1 MVDLTALLPD
11 AGHVRLGFDPW
22 VDPLWLL
29 VLTLAALIG
38 STCYAFRRGDA
49 LWTRMGAM
57 ALLLLA
63 LAHPIGVVEKRKAL
77 NDIALIISD
86 ESDSQRVTKRTEQV
100 QKRVADLKSKI
111 EQIGGIET
119 RIVSIKDGIT
129 GTQLIPAL
137 KTGADDIAGSRL
149 AGTIIV
155 TDGQI
160 HDLPANQKAL
170 RAYGPIHALII
181 GDPDLRDRRLQILRS
196 PQYGIVGAKSEIEF
210 QIDDNPARSGNGAN
224 AIVRVIVNGR
234 AQTRFAARI
243 GARQIVSVRLDRRG
257 NNVVTLDVE
266 PVAGEVSLA
275 NNRAAMAIAGIRD
288 RLRVLLVTGAPY
300 QGGRVWRNLLRSDPS
315 VDLVHFTILRPPDKQ
330 DDTPTEELSLIPF
343 PTRELFEEKI
353 DDFDLIIFDRYSYDG
368 ILLSIYFDNIV
379 RRVENG
385 GALLVVAGPSYAGGN
400 SLFLSPL
407 AAILPARPLGSV
419 AEGAFRP
426 QIAAGARNHP
436 VIRGLEPGPEAAPWG
451 RWFRYVPS
459 SVIAGR
465 TLLSTPGGSPIL
477 VIHEAAKGRVAI
489 LLSDQIWLWSRGFE
503 GGGPHSEMLR
513 RVAHWLMRE
522 PDLEAE
528 RLTAK
533 ESDGQI
539 EIERSSEKDIVA
551 LASLTSPS
559 GRQSRIALVP
569 SRPDDPEVGANA
581 DPDNAGSRAVKVI
594 QPDPNSS
601 VQPSEQQ
608 ANINEQA
615 PGFIRNF
622 HGETRADEAGLWTI
636 EAGGLKT
643 ELAIGPPS
651 PLELAHLEASD
662 AILEPLARLTGGGII
677 SVSNGGQDSPA
688 IRHVDRR
695 ASAHG
700 PNWFGL
706 RRRAAYQIEE
716 TRSITLLP
724 AWLMAL
730 SALGLMMMAW
740 RREGR

>member
-1 MVDLTALLPD
+1 MADVAALLSD

-22 VDPLWLL
+22 IDPSWLGL
-29 VLTLAALIG
+29 LALSAFMVATYYAL
-38 STCYAFRRGDA
+38 RRGA
-49 LWTRMGAM
+49 AVWTRISAM

-63 LAHPIGVVEKRKAL
+63 LAHPIGVVEKRKSL

-100 QKRVADLKSKI
+100 QKLVADLKSKI
-111 EQIGGIET
+111 DQVGGIET
-119 RIVSIKDGIT
+119 RIVSIKDGIS

-160 HDLPANQKAL
+160 HDLPDNLKAL
-170 RAYGPIHALII
+170 RAYGPIHAVIV
-181 GDPDLRDRRLQILRS
+181 GDANLRDRRLQILRS

-210 QIDDNPARSGNGAN
+210 QIEDNPERVAIGAN

-234 AQTRFAARI
+234 PQTRIAARI
-243 GARQIVSVRLDRRG
+243 GAKQIVTVQLDRRG
-257 NNVVTLDVE
+257 NNVVALEVE
-266 PVAGEVSLA
+266 PVRGEVSLA

-426 QIAAGARNHP
+426 QVPTGARNHP
-436 VIRGLEPGPEAAPWG
+436 VMRGLEPGAEAARWG
-451 RWFRYVPS
+451 RWFRYIPS

-465 TLLSTPGGSPIL
+465 TLLSAPNGAPIL
-477 VIHEAAKGRVAI
+477 VINEAGKGRVAI
-489 LLSDQIWLWSRGFE
+489 LLTDQIWLWSRGFE

-513 RVAHWLMRE
+513 RVAHWLMKE

-528 RLTAK
+528 QLTAK
-533 ESDGQI
+533 ENDGRI
-539 EIERSSEKDIVA
+539 EIDRSSEKDVIA
-551 LASLTSPS
+551 QANLTSPS
-559 GRQSRIALVP
+559 GRRSRVTLAP
-569 SRPDDPEVGANA
+569 SNTGGEEVASSA
-581 DPDNAGSRAVKVI
+581 DPDNPAIDTNTPNVASPKPGPQILVRVANSEPEE
-594 QPDPNSS
+594 PDT
-601 VQPSEQQ
+601 
-608 ANINEQA
+608 
-615 PGFIRNF
+615 IRNF
-622 HGETRADEAGLWTI
+622 HGEILADEAGLWTI
-636 EAGGLKT
+636 EAGGLTT

-651 PLELAHLEASD
+651 PFELAHLEASE
-662 AILEPLARLTGGGII
+662 AILEPLARLTGGGVIA
-677 SVSNGGQDSPA
+677 VPTNGLGPPA

-695 ASAHG
+695 ANAHG
-700 PNWFGL
+700 ENWLGL

-716 TRSITLLP
+716 TRSISLLP
-724 AWLMAL
+724 AWLVAL
-730 SALGLMMMAW
+730 SALGLMMFAW